1 MGLEISMNAPL
12 YADWD
17 RNAAKEPAAGEK
29 SALSRPPILLVH
41 GFAGDSTVW
50 APLRERLRAV
60 GNTLAVDLIGHGR
73 SPCPIEPERYRIEA
87 CLADLERM
95 LERSGAPPTW
105 WVGYSMGGRVA
116 LTAAVQKPHLVRGLV
131 LESTTAGIIDP
142 SERRERVASDSALA
156 DAILDRGMEA
166 FVDRWLAQ
174 PLFASLHDL
183 PPERFAEERARRL
196 RQDPTGLANS
206 LRGMGAGVMEPLWGS
221 LHAIKVPVLVIAG
234 EADPKYAPMA
244 VHLAASMPRA
254 ELRLIPGAGHI
265 PHAEAPETFLQAV
278 CDFIGEQERELQSQ
292 DPGPIN

>member
-17 RNAAKEPAAGEK
+17 GNAGREPAPGKK
-29 SALSRPPILLVH
+29 STLSRPTILLIH

-50 APLRERLRAV
+50 APFRERLRAV
-60 GNTLAVDLIGHGR
+60 GDTVAVDLIGHGR

-87 CLADLERM
+87 CLDDLERM
-95 LERSGAPPTW
+95 LERRASPPAW
-105 WVGYSMGGRVA
+105 WVGYSMGGRLA
-116 LTAAVQKPHLVRGLV
+116 LTAAVNKPHLVRGLV
-131 LESTTAGIIDP
+131 LESTTAGIIDS

-183 PPERFAEERARRL
+183 PPERFDEERARRL
-196 RQDPTGLANS
+196 RQHPTGLANS
-206 LRGMGAGVMEPLWGS
+206 LRGMGAGVMAPLWGS

-234 EADPKYAPMA
+234 EADRKYAPIA
-244 VHLAASMPRA
+244 AHLAESMPHA

-265 PHAEAPETFLQAV
+265 PHVEAPETFLRAIS
-278 CDFIGEQERELQSQ
+278 DFIGEQERQLKS
-292 DPGPIN
+292 ITRVR